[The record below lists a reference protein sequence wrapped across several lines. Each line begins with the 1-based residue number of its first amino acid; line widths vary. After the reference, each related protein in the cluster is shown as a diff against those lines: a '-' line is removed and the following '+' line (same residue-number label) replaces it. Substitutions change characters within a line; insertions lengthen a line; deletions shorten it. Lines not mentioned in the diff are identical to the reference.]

1 MSKKLRNEI
10 TQEIEELMEFDY
22 EMAILFGELE
32 EVVENRKALFEFCNK
47 EEIINGVLLE
57 DEFNQEIAGCHL
69 KPYKEV
75 IDRTRET
82 INEITGISVEV
93 LKGLPVSIDIT
104 NYLPASALGAYIRPF
119 KNAKEVEANPEEVE
133 PIVDLEKN
141 IIALKYDPVVTNMTE
156 YGISER
162 IPVLLHEYAHF
173 LNFSLMEG
181 KEFDL
186 PLEGIGEYAKTNAHE
201 SFAEA
206 FREYIMT
213 KGNVENATIIR
224 TWEGADEP
232 VDITARNKAVK
243 GILEEYSNK
252 LK

>member
-1 MSKKLRNEI
+1 MSKELKNEI
-10 TQEIEELMEFDY
+10 TSEIEELMEFDY

-47 EEIINGVLLE
+47 EEVINGVLLE

-82 INEITGISVEV
+82 INEITGISVEI

-104 NYLPASALGAYIRPF
+104 NYLPANALGAYIRPC
-119 KNAKEVEANPEEVE
+119 KNAEEIKANPEVE
-133 PIVDLEKN
+133 PIIDLEKN
-141 IIALKYDPVVTNMTE
+141 IIALKYDPIVTNMTE

-162 IPVLLHEYAHF
+162 IPVLAHEYAHF
-173 LNFSLMEG
+173 LNFNLMKG
-181 KEFDL
+181 REFDL
-186 PLEGIGEYAKTNAHE
+186 PLEGIGEYAKTNRHE

-206 FREYIMT
+206 FREYILT
-213 KGNVENATIIR
+213 KGNLENATVVR
-224 TWEGADEP
+224 TWEGSYEP
-232 VDITARNKAVK
+232 VNITERNKAIK
-243 GILEEYSNK
+243 EIIEEYSNK

>member
-10 TQEIEELMEFDY
+10 TPEIKELMEFDY

-57 DEFNQEIAGCHL
+57 DEFNQKIAECHL
-69 KPYKEV
+69 KPYKDI

-82 INEITGISVEV
+82 ISEITGISIEV
-93 LKGLPVSIDIT
+93 LKGIPVSIDIT

-119 KNAKEVEANPEEVE
+119 KNEEELKANPEAE
-133 PIVDLEKN
+133 PIIDLERN

-186 PLEGIGEYAKTNAHE
+186 PLEGIGEYAKTNRHE

-224 TWEGADEP
+224 TWEGSYEP
-232 VDITARNKAVK
+232 VNVTARNKAVK
-243 GILEEYSNK
+243 EIIEEYGNK

>member
-10 TQEIEELMEFDY
+10 TPEIEELMEFDY

-47 EEIINGVLLE
+47 EKVVNGVLLE
-57 DEFNQEIAGCHL
+57 DEFNQKIAECHL

-75 IDRTRET
+75 IDKTRET
-82 INEITGISVEV
+82 IAKITGISIEV
-93 LKGLPVSIDIT
+93 LKGIPVSIDIT

-119 KNAKEVEANPEEVE
+119 KNEEELKANPEAE
-133 PIVDLEKN
+133 PIIDLERN

-156 YGISER
+156 YGVSER
-162 IPVLLHEYAHF
+162 IPVLAHEYAHF
-173 LNFSLMEG
+173 LNFNLMEG
-181 KEFDL
+181 KEFEL
-186 PLEGIGEYAKTNAHE
+186 PEEGIGKYAKKNAHE

-213 KGNVENATIIR
+213 KGNVENATIVR
-224 TWEGADEP
+224 TWEGVYEP
-232 VDITARNKAVK
+232 VDITKRNKAIK
-243 GILEEYSNK
+243 EIIEEYGNK

>member
-10 TQEIEELMEFDY
+10 TPEIEELMEFDY

-57 DEFNQEIAGCHL
+57 DEFNQKIAECHL
-69 KPYKEV
+69 KPYKDI

-104 NYLPASALGAYIRPF
+104 NYLPANALGAYIRPY
-119 KNAKEVEANPEEVE
+119 KNVEELEANPEAE
-133 PIVDLEKN
+133 PIIDLEKN

-156 YGISER
+156 YGIEQRIDVLSHEYFHYIHFNLLNGIE
-162 IPVLLHEYAHF
+162 IPV
-173 LNFSLMEG
+173 
-181 KEFDL
+181 
-186 PLEGIGEYAKTNAHE
+186 PQEGIGEYAKTNN
-201 SFAEA
+201 AEDLA
-206 FREYIMT
+206 ECFKEFIIT
-213 KGNVENATIIR
+213 EGKTENVGIVR
-224 TWEGADEP
+224 KWEGVYEP
-232 VDITARNKAVK
+232 VDITERNKFMK
-243 GILEEYSNK
+243 ELLEKYGNK